1 MGICGEKRG
10 LALLWIERKSPKL
23 DNVSRALRENWT
35 TEDALSVSGE
45 EDQMARSSAY
55 REA

>member
-1 MGICGEKRG
+1 MGICGETGG
-10 LALLWIERKSPKL
+10 LALLWIEWKSPKL

-35 TEDALSVSGE
+35 TKDVLSGSGE